1 MQYLYQGISYL
12 DSKVG
17 KHLHTFNSLSDVS
30 CKYVLYAFFCVRRAI
45 TACGRWESLLTRSH
59 YQPELIWSCKV
70 HIRIFCKNKT
80 HVLSAA
86 IGSKPFWNRISI
98 PVNIRYVLFLITKI
112 WQKFWRW
119 IVSSKT
125 VEDFVKVLRSSQ
137 DIWNLT

>member
-1 MQYLYQGISYL
+1 MDGPYLYLYQGISYL

-30 CKYVLYAFFCVRRAI
+30 CKYTYVLYAFFCVRRAI

-86 IGSKPFWNRISI
+86 IGSKPFWSRISI
-98 PVNIRYVLFLITKI
+98 PVNVRYVLFLIKCFWYKIHVFWEGHKDVTKFFGI
-112 WQKFWRW
+112 K
-119 IVSSKT
+119 
-125 VEDFVKVLRSSQ
+125 
-137 DIWNLT
+137 